1 MNGEIDGAAD
11 NTVDMGENND
21 TDVGE
26 NGVGR
31 AGVKLELLGE
41 NVDVGFIGGV
51 AMLAKV
57 VDDVMPIAGA
67 GLP

>member
-1 MNGEIDGAAD
+1 MNGEIEGAAD